1 MSKSEKKTTIYDIAK
16 ELEISASTVSSAL
29 NGTWK
34 ARRISEKKAMHIQ
47 QFAREKGYYIN
58 MQARGLRAAKSGMI
72 GLLIP
77 QHDSRFFASLAQE
90 FDHSAKS
97 RGLCPI
103 VIATERES
111 SDELQTAE
119 TLISFS
125 VDALFIAG
133 ATDPDA
139 ISDLCT
145 QAGVPHINLDL
156 PGTKAPSIV
165 TDNFSGATDLVVAI
179 RDRFKSNSAQSLVF
193 IGGNLDDYATKERIR
208 GFKQAT
214 SDLPNEFC
222 SIYAEGYQPKEVH
235 ETAKRIFA
243 PSRPAPAGVFVNS
256 ITAFEGIIQFMQEN
270 QRHPLRRSVI
280 GCFDYHPFLAYVPYN
295 AFMVRQNVKEM
306 IHLAFEL
313 WERGD
318 TGNHIVKVKPELV
331 INGA

>member
-1 MSKSEKKTTIYDIAK
+1 MSRSEKKTTIYDIAK
-16 ELEISASTVSSAL
+16 ELEISPSTVSSAL

-34 ARRISEKKAMHIQ
+34 ARRISEKKALHIQ
-47 QFAREKGYYIN
+47 QVAREKGYYIN
-58 MQARGLRAAKSGMI
+58 MQARGLRAAKSGMV

-111 SDELQTAE
+111 SDELKTAE

-133 ATDPDA
+133 ASNPDA
-139 ISDLCT
+139 ISELCR
-145 QAGVPHINLDL
+145 QAAVPHINLDL
-156 PGTKAPSIV
+156 PGSKAPSIV
-165 TDNFSGATDLVVAI
+165 TDNFSGATDLV
-179 RDRFKSNSAQSLVF
+179 SALRGRIGNACPHTMVF
-193 IGGNLDDYATKERIR
+193 IGGNSEDYATSERIR
-208 GFKQAT
+208 GFNHAT
-214 SDLPNEFC
+214 SDLPDSQC
-222 SIYAEGYQPKEVH
+222 AIYAEGYLPKQVQ
-235 ETAKRIFA
+235 ETASRIFQ
-243 PSRPAPAGVFVNS
+243 PSKPAPAGVFVNS

-270 QRHPLRRSVI
+270 HRHPLRRSVI

-295 AFMVRQNVKEM
+295 AFMVRQNVEEM
-306 IHLAFEL
+306 IHLAFEC

-318 TGNHIVKVKPELV
+318 TGNHVVKVKPELV